1 MAVAV
6 NAAWR
11 CLLLVSLGLLAACQS
26 APVQEMSDARMAIA
40 VAKDAGADKH
50 AADQLQT
57 AEDYLD
63 QAEQHLTE
71 KEYSQARRDALHAKR
86 SAMDALLMSE
96 EPEPDDSDE

>member
-1 MAVAV
+1 MAFTA

-11 CLLLVSLGLLAACQS
+11 CLLLVSLGLLVACQS

-40 VAKDAGADKH
+40 VAKDAGADKY
-50 AADQLQT
+50 AVDQMQT
-57 AEDYLD
+57 AEDYLN
-63 QAEQHLTE
+63 QAEQHLAE

-86 SAMDALLMSE
+86 SAMDALLMIE